1 MFNNFYFVI
10 NYHFHKE
17 MCFSNFENLINNFFM
32 IFKVKLNFINFND
45 SLFKLIIIN
54 FQNNIFM
61 IFARVPTSRV
71 SEGVAEG
78 VKIVGLAN
86 HPVDVGTE
94 GVFLRNSTA
103 DGKIV

>member
-1 MFNNFYFVI
+1 MNRCIY
-10 NYHFHKE
+10 
-17 MCFSNFENLINNFFM
+17 
-32 IFKVKLNFINFND
+32 
-45 SLFKLIIIN
+45 
-54 FQNNIFM
+54 
-61 IFARVPTSRV
+61 ARVPTSRV